1 MNECVNCRH
10 SKVIKIWDKMECQ
23 LKGHMCVYQGLM
35 RYRGKQFLD
44 DRVVDCQ
51 DGIKRERN

>member
-1 MNECVNCRH
+1 
-10 SKVIKIWDKMECQ
+10 MECQ
-23 LKGHMCVYQGLM
+23 LKGHMCVYQGLT
-35 RYRGKQFLD
+35 RYRGKQILD